1 MPVSFKYT
9 GDDERE
15 IPACRVIVKPGDVF
29 DVDDPEV
36 AKGLEGQDMFEK
48 VTQKA
53 AAKVP
58 DSAKAEAMP

>member
-36 AKGLEGQDMFEK
+36 AKGFDGQDMFEK
-48 VTQKA
+48 VTQKV
-53 AAKVP
+53 AAKLP
-58 DSAKAEAMP
+58 DTAKAEEKP